1 MGVVLIISFLILLCL
16 ALPIGMALV
25 GGSLAA
31 VVVQGRFPIETVFH
45 TMTGGLTSYILLS
58 IPFFIVAGELMN
70 SGGITTRIFDFCNA
84 LVGRIPGGLGHANVF
99 ASIIF
104 AGMSGSAVA
113 DAGGLGAI
121 EMKAMKENGFDDDF
135 SAAVTAA
142 SSTIGPIIPPSIPMI
157 VYGVAAEVSVGK
169 LFAGGML
176 PGILMGVM
184 TSILIYII
192 AVKRKYPRLDRFDIK
207 NVGYTFYKAFLPIM
221 TPAIIIGGIMGG
233 FFTPTEAACIAV
245 VYAMFLDFV
254 VYRELTWKGLREI
267 LFKGLVTTSTVT
279 FIIAGAAAFA
289 WLIAID
295 GIPKNIAAWI
305 TGINIPTWLFLIM
318 FNVFFLTLGC
328 FMEALSVLII
338 IVPVLIPI
346 YAALGLDPLHMG
358 VVLVLNLM
366 IGLVTPP
373 VGMSLF
379 VVSKVGNVK
388 LEKLC
393 VAIIPF
399 IIPLVI
405 VLGLITFFPSFV
417 TFLPG
422 ILFAKP

>member
-1 MGVVLIISFLILLCL
+1 MGGVLIFSFLVLLGL
-16 ALPIGMALV
+16 SLPIGMALA

-31 VVVQGRFPIETVFH
+31 IIAQGRFPIETVFH

-58 IPFFIVAGELMN
+58 IPFFIIAGELMN

-84 LVGRIPGGLGHANVF
+84 LVGRIPGGLGHANVV

-121 EMKAMKENGFDDDF
+121 ELKAMKEKGFDDDF

-176 PGILMGVM
+176 PGLLMGAM
-184 TSILIYII
+184 TSVLVYVM
-192 AVKRKYPRLDRFDIK
+192 AVKRSYPRLDRFSITD
-207 NVGYTFYKAFLPIM
+207 VGHTFYKAFLPIM
-221 TPAIIIGGIMGG
+221 TPGIIIGGIMGG

-245 VYAMFLDFV
+245 VYAMFLDFA
-254 VYRELTWKGLREI
+254 VYRELTWKSLREI
-267 LFKGLVTTSTVT
+267 IFKGLVTTSSVT

-289 WLIAID
+289 WLIAIE
-295 GIPKNIAAWI
+295 GIPKSIAAWI
-305 TGINIPTWLFLIM
+305 TGIHIPVWVFLIV
-318 FNVFFLTLGC
+318 FNVFFLILGC

-346 YAALGLDPLHMG
+346 YSALGLDPLHMG

-399 IIPLVI
+399 IIPLVV
-405 VLGLITFFPSFV
+405 VLILITFIPSLV

-422 ILFAKP
+422 VLFAK